1 MTKEYTISEKLREYL
16 DRKLN
21 DCRHELIKLK
31 LKKKRIQILYISTV
45 VLSIVIST
53 TVVSLMSF
61 VSVPII
67 VITVL
72 SASSAILTGVIARF
86 NFQIKKVEINN
97 LIDRLHKIQTK
108 LDYVISCNGN
118 LTQTEYE
125 EIFKEF
131 NFLKKGSSVYICK

>member
-1 MTKEYTISEKLREYL
+1 MTESHNISKNVKQYL

-31 LKKKRIQILYISTV
+31 RKKKRIQILYISTV
-45 VLSIVIST
+45 VSSIIIST
-53 TVVSLMSF
+53 VVVSLMSL